1 MPRLIRLIVAL
12 LLAVSS
18 VCAARTADQ
27 AGAPAYAPVL
37 PGQPLA
43 FPADY
48 GAHPQY
54 RTEWWYIT
62 GWLDTPSGP
71 QGFQVTFF
79 RTRPDVD
86 QRNPSAF
93 AARQVLFAHAAL
105 SDPKVGSLLHGER
118 IARQGFGLAEA
129 AIGDTDIVLDDW
141 SLKRQADGRFHT
153 RAGGKDF
160 SLDLVFTP
168 SQPLLPEGD
177 NGFSRKGPLETEA
190 SRYYSIPHLKV
201 SGALTRDRKSMQ
213 VTGEAWLDREWS
225 STYLDPA
232 AVGWDWTG
240 LNLDDGGALMA
251 FQVRDG
257 KGRALWAGG
266 SLRGPDGSTTRFKPS
281 EVAFTA
287 RRRWRSP
294 RTGVAYP
301 VEQIVTLKLP
311 AGTRAFP
318 LTPLFDDQELD
329 SRPSGPVYWEGAVR
343 TAGGR
348 GYLELTGYLT
358 PLHL

>member
-1 MPRLIRLIVAL
+1 MTRLLRLLLAL
-12 LLAVSS
+12 LLA
-18 VCAARTADQ
+18 AAPAFAAPAEAPT
-27 AGAPAYAPVL
+27 GAPIYAPAL

-43 FPADY
+43 FPADH

-62 GWLDTPSGP
+62 GWLDTPGGP

-93 AARQVLFAHAAL
+93 AARQILFAHVAL
-105 SDPKVGSLLHGER
+105 SDPKVGKLLHGER

-129 AIGDTDIVLDDW
+129 AVGDTDIVLDDW
-141 SLKRQADGRFHT
+141 SLKRQADGRFHA

-160 SLDLVFTP
+160 TLDLVFTP
-168 SQPLLPEGD
+168 TQPVLPEGE
-177 NGFSRKGPLETEA
+177 NGFSRKGPLETQA

-201 SGALTRDRKSMQ
+201 SGALSRGGRPAP
-213 VTGEAWLDREWS
+213 VTGQAWLDREWS
-225 STYLDPA
+225 STYLDPR

-251 FQVRDG
+251 FQVRDA

-266 SLRGPDGSTTRFKPS
+266 SLRRPDGSITRFDPS
-281 EVAFTA
+281 DVAFAA

-294 RTGVAYP
+294 RTGVDYP
-301 VEQIVTLKLP
+301 VEQTLTVMLP
-311 AGTRAFP
+311 TGPRAFP

-343 TAGGR
+343 TIGGR
-348 GYLELTGYLT
+348 GYLELTGYLA
-358 PLHL
+358 PLKL